1 MKTTCI
7 LLLMAALA
15 AANPAAADLV
25 TIEAG
30 DCSIA
35 IDADLVRND
44 TQEAEAG
51 RITYPLVVRGS
62 AWPEAVASAMNF
74 TRQTFTIGSASEDL
88 ADVPH
93 DLLTLDSNVGIQ
105 IETYNEPPEGGLPTT
120 PFGLGG
126 EVANLT
132 ISAVKDV
139 TVGRINPRETSLY
152 KAVWEY
158 GDGLALPAVYLVLF
172 AVDDR
177 TVCRIESV
185 SGVSGEMAAE
195 EFEEFLG
202 RVDVIP
208 QAPASSDER

>member
-7 LLLMAALA
+7 LLLMAAMA
-15 AANPAAADLV
+15 AANSAAASLV

-105 IETYNEPPEGGLPTT
+105 IETYSEPPEGGLPTT

-132 ISAVKDV
+132 ITAVKDV

-195 EFEEFLG
+195 EFEEFLA

>member
-1 MKTTCI
+1 
-7 LLLMAALA
+7 MAALA

-30 DCSIA
+30 DCSIV

-105 IETYNEPPEGGLPTT
+105 IDTYSEPPEGGLPTT

-132 ISAVKDV
+132 ITAVKDV

-195 EFEEFLG
+195 EFEEFLA

>member
-7 LLLMAALA
+7 LLLMAAMA
-15 AANPAAADLV
+15 AANSAAASLV

-105 IETYNEPPEGGLPTT
+105 IDTYSEPPEGGLPTT

-195 EFEEFLG
+195 EFEEFLA

>member
-1 MKTTCI
+1 
-7 LLLMAALA
+7 MAAMA
-15 AANPAAADLV
+15 AANSAAASLV

-62 AWPEAVASAMNF
+62 AWPEAVASTMNF

-105 IETYNEPPEGGLPTT
+105 IDTYSEPPEGGLPTT

-195 EFEEFLG
+195 EFEEFLA

-208 QAPASSDER
+208 QAPAYSDER

>member
-1 MKTTCI
+1 LKTTCI

-15 AANPAAADLV
+15 AANSAAASLV

-30 DCSIA
+30 DCSIV

-93 DLLTLDSNVGIQ
+93 DLLTLESNVGIQ
-105 IETYNEPPEGGLPTT
+105 IDTYPELPEGGLPTT

-177 TVCRIESV
+177 TLCRIESV
-185 SGVSGEMAAE
+185 SGVSGEMAEE
-195 EFEEFLG
+195 EFEEFLA

>member
-1 MKTTCI
+1 
-7 LLLMAALA
+7 MAAMA
-15 AANPAAADLV
+15 AANSAAASLV

-30 DCSIA
+30 DCSIV

-105 IETYNEPPEGGLPTT
+105 IDTYSEPPEGGLPTT

-195 EFEEFLG
+195 EFEEFLA

>member
-7 LLLMAALA
+7 LLLMAAMA
-15 AANPAAADLV
+15 AANSAAASLV

-30 DCSIA
+30 DCSIV

-105 IETYNEPPEGGLPTT
+105 IETYSEPPEGGLPTT

-195 EFEEFLG
+195 EFEEFLA

>member
-15 AANPAAADLV
+15 AANSAAASLV

-30 DCSIA
+30 DCSIV

-93 DLLTLDSNVGIQ
+93 DLLTLESNVGIQ
-105 IETYNEPPEGGLPTT
+105 IDTYRELPEGGLPTT

-185 SGVSGEMAAE
+185 SGVSGEMAEE
-195 EFEEFLG
+195 EFEEFLA